1 MCADTD
7 CGKKVVDKDFHWVGD
22 LEHMRADDADAC
34 IELCMNY
41 EGNEPCNAITYIGGT
56 RTCYIKHVPAGAM
69 PVVQDMGRKA
79 VAYRLCGE

>member
-34 IELCMNY
+34 IELSL
-41 EGNEPCNAITYIGGT
+41 IHI
-56 RTCYIKHVPAGAM
+56 
-69 PVVQDMGRKA
+69 
-79 VAYRLCGE
+79 